1 MSLWTDG
8 YEVENNYLLLTLFVD
23 RHKNENFGN
32 GETACHAHLLP
43 SSLSLMHYYIRA
55 RANVGKHRYDS
66 F

>member
-43 SSLSLMHYYIRA
+43 SFPFLNALLY
-55 RANVGKHRYDS
+55 
-66 F
+66 